1 MPGAGRPRPFDLRDL
16 GRSAWGTFV
25 HGTPRAIVLRTAFAL
40 AKANDPRP
48 TWVDIREREGESDV
62 TGPTEMGWIPEE
74 RLFFVSPADARPQD
88 AVANMA
94 LWSVVRSD
102 EPKAVVATLTDF
114 LRLPPTVQDAVSR
127 VGAAP
132 SRPVFVVANT
142 DRVRAHYPKDV
153 AGVRPIVEAMLH
165 AGVLPIF
172 SALGPPTPG
181 RLAFDFVL
189 EAKAPSLARWGAGG
203 LTCEKAPPGTS
214 FAPGA
219 TMSLADLP
227 GVAEY
232 FETSESAPS

>member
-1 MPGAGRPRPFDLRDL
+1 VTGAVAPRPIDLRDL
-16 GRSAWGTFV
+16 GRGAWGTFV
-25 HGTPRAIVLRTAFAL
+25 HGSPRAIVLRTAFAL
-40 AKANDPRP
+40 AKANDPLP
-48 TWVDIREREGESDV
+48 TWVDIRDREGESDV
-62 TGPTEMGWIPEE
+62 TGPTEMGWIGEE
-74 RLFFVSPADARPQD
+74 RLFFVTPADARPQD

-102 EPKAVVATLTDF
+102 EPTAVIASFTDF

-127 VGAAP
+127 RGIEA

-153 AGVRPIVEAMLH
+153 GGVRPIVEAMLH

-189 EAKAPSLARWGAGG
+189 EAKAPSLAQWNRGA
-203 LTCEKAPPGTS
+203 LACEKAPPGTS
-214 FAPGA
+214 FAPG
-219 TMSLADLP
+219 TTVPLAELP
-227 GVAEY
+227 GAAEF
-232 FETSESAPS
+232 FEPADAAPG